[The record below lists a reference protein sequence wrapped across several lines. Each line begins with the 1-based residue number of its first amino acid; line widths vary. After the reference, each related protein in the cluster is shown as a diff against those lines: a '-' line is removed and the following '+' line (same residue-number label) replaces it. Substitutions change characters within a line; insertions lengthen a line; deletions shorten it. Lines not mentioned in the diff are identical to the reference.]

1 MDPIGLALENFD
13 AVGRWR
19 PKGDDGAELDTTGS
33 LPDGTSFNGPVQ
45 LRQALLGRPELF
57 ASAVAEKLMTYAL
70 GRGLEYYDG
79 AGIRSIVREA
89 AGNQYRFSSIVWGIV
104 NSTSFQMKR
113 TAPAREGAKSTATS
127 GQ

>member
-1 MDPIGLALENFD
+1 
-13 AVGRWR
+13 
-19 PKGDDGAELDTTGS
+19 
-33 LPDGTSFNGPVQ
+33 
-45 LRQALLGRPELF
+45 
-57 ASAVAEKLMTYAL
+57 MTYAL

-89 AGNQYRFSSIVWGIV
+89 AGNQYRFSSVVWGIV